1 MLAEVNKVETTRSGF
16 LQLVYKYG
24 TVAVVV
30 LVILLFSLL
39 NPYFFT
45 YDNIT
50 DILRSISIVTF
61 VAVGVTFSLIV
72 GGFDLSVGSIV
83 SLTTVISASMMVW
96 YQQGA
101 AVTLLVPIAAS
112 LLIGLINA
120 FLAVKIRI
128 PDLLATLSML
138 YIVNGIHTTYS
149 KGYSIY
155 PNMPMEDGSTAPG
168 VIEPWF
174 LWLGQ
179 GEILSVPVPV
189 LLTFLLVLIT
199 HIYLTYTKQ
208 GRMLYMTGGNL
219 EAARLSGIPV
229 DRYRTLAYVLSAL
242 FAGLGGILLAARV
255 GTGQVNSGGSML
267 MDAVAASF
275 VGFSVF
281 GAGKPN
287 VFGTFIGAI
296 LIGVL
301 LNGMTMLNLPYYAYD
316 IIKGIVLALALAVTY
331 YQLRARK
338 K

>member
-1 MLAEVNKVETTRSGF
+1 VEAKKFSLF
-16 LQLVYKYG
+16 DFVYKYG
-24 TVAVVV
+24 TVAVI
-30 LVILLFSLL
+30 VIVMLIFSLT

-61 VAVGVTFSLIV
+61 VAIGVTFSLII
-72 GGFDLSVGSIV
+72 GGFDLSVGSTV
-83 SLTTVISASMMVW
+83 SLTTVVSASMMVW
-96 YQQGA
+96 HEQGPFLTL
-101 AVTLLVPIAAS
+101 VVPIVLSLLV
-112 LLIGLINA
+112 GLINA
-120 FLAVKIRI
+120 LLVVKIRI
-128 PDLLATLSML
+128 PDLLATLAML
-138 YIVNGIHTTYS
+138 YIVNGIHMTYS

-155 PNMPMEDGSTAPG
+155 ANMPLEDGTTAPG
-168 VIEPWF
+168 KFQDWF

-179 GEILSVPVPV
+179 GEIASVPVPV
-189 LLTFLLVLIT
+189 ILTFLLVAIT
-199 HIYLTYTKQ
+199 HVFLTYTRQ

-242 FAGLGGILLAARV
+242 FAGLGGMLLSARI
-255 GTGQVNSGGSML
+255 GTGQVSSGGSIL

-287 VFGTFIGAI
+287 IFGTFVGAI

-316 IIKGIVLALALAVTY
+316 IIKGVVLVLALVVTY
-331 YQLRARK
+331 YQLRRK
-338 K
+338 R

>member
-1 MLAEVNKVETTRSGF
+1 MEAKKFSLF
-16 LQLVYKYG
+16 DFVYKYG
-24 TVAVVV
+24 TVAVI
-30 LVILLFSLL
+30 VIVMLIFSLT

-61 VAVGVTFSLIV
+61 VAIGVTFSLII
-72 GGFDLSVGSIV
+72 GGFDLSVGSTV
-83 SLTTVISASMMVW
+83 SLTTVVSASMMVW
-96 YQQGA
+96 HEQGPFLTL
-101 AVTLLVPIAAS
+101 VVPIVLSLLV
-112 LLIGLINA
+112 GLINA
-120 FLAVKIRI
+120 LLVVKIRI
-128 PDLLATLSML
+128 PDLLATLAML
-138 YIVNGIHTTYS
+138 YIVNGIHMTYS

-155 PNMPMEDGSTAPG
+155 ANMPLEDGTTAPG
-168 VIEPWF
+168 KFQDWF

-179 GEILSVPVPV
+179 GEIASVPVPV
-189 LLTFLLVLIT
+189 ILTFLLVAIT
-199 HIYLTYTKQ
+199 HVFLTYTRQ

-242 FAGLGGILLAARV
+242 FAGLGGMLLSARI
-255 GTGQVNSGGSML
+255 GTGQVSSGGSIL

-287 VFGTFIGAI
+287 IFGTFVGAI

-316 IIKGIVLALALAVTY
+316 IIKGVVLVLALVVTY
-331 YQLRARK
+331 YQLRRK
-338 K
+338 R

>member
-1 MLAEVNKVETTRSGF
+1 MVSNTKPFSLF
-16 LQLVYKYG
+16 DLVYKYG
-24 TVAVVV
+24 TVAVIAIVM
-30 LVILLFSLL
+30 LLFSIL

-72 GGFDLSVGSIV
+72 GGFDLSVGSTV
-83 SLTTVISASMMVW
+83 SLTTVVSASMMVW
-96 YQQGA
+96 YEQGPV
-101 AVTLLVPIAAS
+101 VTLVVPIVLS
-112 LLIGLINA
+112 LIVGLVNA
-120 FLAVKIRI
+120 LLAVKIRI
-128 PDLLATLSML
+128 MDMLATLAML

-155 PNMPMEDGSTAPG
+155 ANMPMEDGTNAPG
-168 VIEPWF
+168 KFQDWF

-189 LLTFLLVLIT
+189 ILTFLLVALT
-199 HIYLTYTKQ
+199 HVYLTYTRQ

-229 DRYRTLAYVLSAL
+229 NRYRTLAYVLSAL

-255 GTGQVNSGGSML
+255 GTGQVSAGGSML
-267 MDAVAASF
+267 MDAVAAAF

-287 VFGTFIGAI
+287 VFGTFVGAI

-301 LNGMTMLNLPYYAYD
+301 LNGMTMLNLPYYSYD
-316 IIKGIVLALALAVTY
+316 IVKGIVLAVALAVTY
-331 YQLRARK
+331 YQVRRK
-338 K
+338 RKD

>member
-1 MLAEVNKVETTRSGF
+1 M
-16 LQLVYKYG
+16 QLVYKYG

>member
-1 MLAEVNKVETTRSGF
+1 METTRSGF